1 MKTGELREIEIGS
14 LAYGGSGVGR
24 TDGQVIFVPHTAP
37 GDLVLVEVTEVKDR
51 FLRGRIREISGP
63 SLDRAEPLCKSY
75 GKCGGCH
82 YQHLGY
88 DRQLHWKQVQVKD
101 ALARIGGLVD
111 PPLAPIIPSPMSCH
125 YRGKAEFHVTKGPA
139 ASLHLGFHQGESNWL
154 VEIDRC
160 EIAEESINRALR
172 RLRQDIGA
180 GKIPSLP
187 PRLPIW
193 SSAEGEGL
201 ICTNAK
207 RTVARQVKD
216 KILSVPAAG
225 FFQANVFLVER
236 LVELVAELCSL
247 EGTETVVD
255 CYCGSGLFS
264 LFLADRAGRLFGIES
279 DSVALALARRNL
291 ERAGYPDAVFFAGDV
306 GRSLTEHFLREGIKT
321 DVLVLDPP
329 RPGLAKEVMAGIF
342 SLQPRRLVYI
352 SCNPATL
359 ARDIRHLTAG
369 GYLLRSVH
377 PLDMFPQTA
386 HIEVVA
392 LLEGKA

>member
-1 MKTGELREIEIGS
+1 MKTGELREIEIES

-37 GDLVLVEVTEVKDR
+37 GDLALVEVTEVKDR
-51 FLRGRIREISGP
+51 FLRGRIREIRRP
-63 SLDRAEPLCKSY
+63 SPDRTKPLCGSY

-88 DRQLHWKQVQVKD
+88 ERQLYWKQVQVND
-101 ALARIGGLVD
+101 ALTRIGGLET
-111 PPLAPIIPSPMSCH
+111 PPLAPIIPSPVGYH
-125 YRGKAEFHVTKGPA
+125 YRGKAEFHVAEGGDGRFRI
-139 ASLHLGFHQGESNWL
+139 GFHQEESNLL
-154 VEIDRC
+154 VEIDPC
-160 EIAEESINRALR
+160 EIADGSINHALQ
-172 RLRQDIGA
+172 RLRQDLGA
-180 GKIPSLP
+180 GKIRALP
-187 PRLPIW
+187 ARLPIW
-193 SSAEGEGL
+193 SSSDGEGL

-207 RTVARQVKD
+207 RTVERQVKD
-216 KILSVPAAG
+216 MVLSVPAAG
-225 FFQANVFLVER
+225 FFQANLFLVNR
-236 LVELVAELCSL
+236 LVDLVVELCAL

-264 LFLADRAGRLFGIES
+264 LFLADRAGRLFGIEA
-279 DSVALALARRNL
+279 DSAALSLARLNL
-291 ERAGYPDAVFFAGDV
+291 TRAGRQETLFFAGDV
-306 GRSLTEHFLREGIKT
+306 GRELTERFVRGGIKT

-359 ARDIRHLTAG
+359 ARDIRHLSAA

-392 LLEGKA
+392 LLEAKV

>member
-1 MKTGELREIEIGS
+1 M
-14 LAYGGSGVGR
+14 AYGGSGVGR
-24 TDGQVIFVPHTAP
+24 LGELVIFIPRAAP
-37 GDLVLVEVTEVKDR
+37 GDRALVEVTEVKER
-51 FLRGRIREISGP
+51 FLRGRIREIHRP
-63 SLDRAEPLCKSY
+63 SPDRTEPLCGSY

-88 DRQLHWKQVQVKD
+88 ERQLHWKQVQVKD
-101 ALARIGGLVD
+101 ALTRIGGLED
-111 PPLAPIIPSPMSCH
+111 PPLAPIIPSPVSYR
-125 YRGKAEFHVTKGPA
+125 YRGKAEFHVTSGSA
-139 ASLHLGFHQGESNWL
+139 GSLQIGFHQGESNSL

-160 EIAEESINRALR
+160 EIAEGSINRALHA
-172 RLRQDIGA
+172 LRQDLRA
-180 GKIPSLP
+180 GQIVSLP
-187 PRLPIW
+187 PRLAIW
-193 SSAEGEGL
+193 SRADGEGI
-201 ICTNAK
+201 ICSK
-207 RTVARQVKD
+207 GQGTVERQVKG
-216 KILSVPAAG
+216 KTLSVPATG

-236 LVELVAELCSL
+236 LVDLVAELCSL

-264 LFLADRAGRLFGIES
+264 LFLAGRAGRLFGIEA
-279 DSVALALARRNL
+279 DSAALALARRNL
-291 ERAGYPDAVFFAGDV
+291 ERAGYHEAVFFAGDV
-306 GRSLTEHFLREGIKT
+306 GRELTERFLRGGIKT

-359 ARDIRHLTAG
+359 ARDIRLLSTK

-392 LLEGKA
+392 LLEAKA